1 MSRKAKTASQPPQ
14 GRFYQSLGAPRE
26 AGVDLSGWP
35 HWWGGAFQGYPP
47 MQEEPDVPHPH
58 PTPHTKHT
66 SHAGQE
72 PLQRLALTPWGVG
85 V

>member
-1 MSRKAKTASQPPQ
+1 MPPEKQVWISVAGHTGGEVPSKAT
-14 GRFYQSLGAPRE
+14 
-26 AGVDLSGWP
+26 
-35 HWWGGAFQGYPP
+35 PP